1 MLIQGWNIVF
11 GLVRVL
17 LFYFICSIPFSN
29 KRNAKRYF
37 MDGVFRIGENIPVL
51 RTSYSGN
58 RRNQE
63 DKTIS
68 KTTQGMMYDYS
79 THNDSLDVETPFKCN
94 RIVIFLNL

>member
-17 LFYFICSIPFSN
+17 LFNFICSIRFSN

-37 MDGVFRIGENIPVL
+37 MDCIFRIGENIPIL
-51 RTSYSGN
+51 RTAHSGN

-68 KTTQGMMYDYS
+68 KTAQGVMYDYS
-79 THNDSLDVETPFKCN
+79 TCNDSIDVETSFKCN

>member
-1 MLIQGWNIVF
+1 MFIQGWSIVF

-51 RTSYSGN
+51 RTAYSGN
-58 RRNQE
+58 
-63 DKTIS
+63 
-68 KTTQGMMYDYS
+68 
-79 THNDSLDVETPFKCN
+79 
-94 RIVIFLNL
+94 

>member
-1 MLIQGWNIVF
+1 MLIQGWSIVF

-17 LFYFICSIPFSN
+17 LFDFICSICFSN

-37 MDGVFRIGENIPVL
+37 MDCIFRIGENIPIL
-51 RTSYSGN
+51 RTAYSGN

-79 THNDSLDVETPFKCN
+79 TRNDSLDVETSFKCN

>member
-1 MLIQGWNIVF
+1 MLIQGWSIVF

-17 LFYFICSIPFSN
+17 LFDFICSIRFSN

-37 MDGVFRIGENIPVL
+37 MDCIFRVGENIPIL
-51 RTSYSGN
+51 RTAHSGN
-58 RRNQE
+58 RRNPE

-68 KTTQGMMYDYS
+68 TTTQGVMYDYS

-94 RIVIFLNL
+94 MIVIFINL

>member
-1 MLIQGWNIVF
+1 MFIQGWSIVF

-17 LFYFICSIPFSN
+17 LFDFICSIRFSN

-37 MDGVFRIGENIPVL
+37 MDCIFRIGENIPIL
-51 RTSYSGN
+51 RTAHSGN

-68 KTTQGMMYDYS
+68 KTT
-79 THNDSLDVETPFKCN
+79 
-94 RIVIFLNL
+94 

>member
-11 GLVRVL
+11 GLVRGL
-17 LFYFICSIPFSN
+17 LFDFICSIRFSN

-37 MDGVFRIGENIPVL
+37 MDCIFRIGENIPIL
-51 RTSYSGN
+51 RTAHSGN

-68 KTTQGMMYDYS
+68 KTT
-79 THNDSLDVETPFKCN
+79 
-94 RIVIFLNL
+94 